1 MLLAGVVLYILA
13 GLGSIA
19 MGIRYISA
27 TAPIGYHR
35 EILEGESPGP
45 ITIRVL
51 DGVYKIMGSS
61 FLTLGV
67 TLVLVTWFGVSAD
80 LLWAKIA
87 ALLGGLLAG
96 GTALLIALR
105 LERETRVRTPW
116 RIAAIQ
122 TGLILAAFVLSVL

>member
-1 MLLAGVVLYILA
+1 MLFAAVVLYILA

-19 MGIRYISA
+19 LGIRYISA
-27 TAPIGYHR
+27 TAPIDYHR
-35 EILEGESPGP
+35 EILQSESPGP

-61 FLTLGV
+61 FLTLGL
-67 TLVLVTWFGVSAD
+67 TLVLVTWFGVWAD
-80 LLWAKIA
+80 LLWAKVA

-96 GTALLIALR
+96 GTALLVALR